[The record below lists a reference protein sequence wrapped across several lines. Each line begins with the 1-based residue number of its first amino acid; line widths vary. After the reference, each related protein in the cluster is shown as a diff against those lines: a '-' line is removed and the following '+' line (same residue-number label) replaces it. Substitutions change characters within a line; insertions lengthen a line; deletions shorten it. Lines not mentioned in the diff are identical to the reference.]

1 MKKTTIPPEPLR
13 QRKKRQ
19 NMAAVQAAALRLF
32 AAQGYEATTV
42 EQIADAADV
51 SPSTFFR
58 YFSTK
63 EAVVLYDGLDPVM
76 MAAFAR
82 QPQELSVIA
91 ALRKTMREV
100 FDVVPAERLAA
111 ERQRSEL
118 IRTVPE
124 LRARMLEEMAR
135 GIDLFADMIAR
146 RTGRP
151 ADSLPVRNLAGAII
165 GVGMAVFLQHPDADI
180 ETSVREFDEALG
192 VLESGL
198 SLRSTSAATS

>member
-1 MKKTTIPPEPLR
+1 MKPSPEVEGATLGLR
-13 QRKKRQ
+13 ERKKRQ
-19 NMAAVQAAALRLF
+19 NMAALQAAALRLF
-32 AAQGYEATTV
+32 ATQGYEATTV

-76 MAAFAR
+76 MTAFAR

-100 FDVVPAERLAA
+100 FDVVPAERLTA

-135 GIDLFADMIAR
+135 GIDFFADIIAG

-151 ADSLPVRNLAGAII
+151 ADSLAVRNLAGAII

-198 SLRSTSAATS
+198 SL